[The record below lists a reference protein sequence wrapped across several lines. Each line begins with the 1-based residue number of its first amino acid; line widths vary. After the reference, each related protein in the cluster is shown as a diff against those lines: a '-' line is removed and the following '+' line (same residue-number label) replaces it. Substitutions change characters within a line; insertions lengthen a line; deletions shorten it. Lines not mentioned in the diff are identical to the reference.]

1 MRRHSGPRSFSSKK
15 ASRYSMTSSARAST
29 GTVTVLNR
37 LDGGPLKRIDKSDAS
52 LGNMPNIA
60 GCKGEAVLHRRGHEL
75 AVLHGHP
82 RMKRHD
88 PPPLVGAVL
97 IEREKARPVMQHER
111 RQPCFETGSILGARR
126 PLLLD
131 ALPDLSEGNDAQE
144 QIGRRNRAEPGD
156 HLRVRPCLCELRD
169 DIGVEKKAQSSM
181 RLGRRREGLISR
193 PTRGIDIRKSLKPW
207 AGSAPTKSR

>member
-1 MRRHSGPRSFSSKK
+1 MTGRPGCAVAPNGASAAAPPSPRESRRLI
-15 ASRYSMTSSARAST
+15 SMTSSARAST
-29 GTVTVLNR
+29 DGVILSGKLHGR
-37 LDGGPLKRIDKSDAS
+37 LLKRIDKSDAS

-60 GCKGEAVLHRRGHEL
+60 GCKGEVVLHRRSDEL

-97 IEREKARPVMQHER
+97 IEREKARPVMQHEG
-111 RQPCFETGSILGARR
+111 RQPCFETGSIPGARR

-144 QIGRRNRAEPGD
+144 QIG
-156 HLRVRPCLCELRD
+156 
-169 DIGVEKKAQSSM
+169 
-181 RLGRRREGLISR
+181 
-193 PTRGIDIRKSLKPW
+193 
-207 AGSAPTKSR
+207 